1 MSAPRDGLLVGRQ
14 EVLTR
19 LTGILG
25 DESAPGA
32 VVVGAAG
39 MGKTALASLALSSLD
54 PVPNTVR
61 IHPSATLST
70 VRFGALAPYLGS
82 VQDTADVMAVLR
94 ELVDVLPRKAAGG
107 EGAGCGKPLLVVDD
121 AHFLDPASRFVLSQ
135 LVQTSTVRMLALG
148 AGTDSAEGPAD
159 SALGVGQLPVLALE
173 ALDVEEVRTLCAEVL
188 GGEVSAGTA
197 EVVTSLTAGN
207 PLLVRAWLR
216 CAADQGAMVKN
227 SGVWI
232 VARPDPEPNAEMRDL
247 VRGLHARLGTAQ
259 QETMELLALAGPLPR
274 TTLAAAAAGGV
285 EELLESG
292 AAVVDRGG
300 QIRIASNLYA
310 DVLRVLVPPGRSA
323 RLLQRWRTAAGTA
336 AAPNH
341 RQVLWAVECGE
352 RVPREDLKCAAA
364 AANDAL
370 EPLTALHLCQAVGD
384 DDAVALETARAML
397 GLGRPLSALSAAERV
412 FEGPHDDAMLQA
424 ALAVAALAAWRT
436 GASAPA
442 LEELAGTW
450 ERRIRDAGPRA
461 GAGGG
466 SGSPVLLAGL
476 DILRLWARRLEGSLP
491 NDAGQ
496 RLEELRRMPG
506 ATAEI
511 RLLSTLLLSDVHW
524 TAGRT
529 DSAAAVAAEAWAALE
544 AEPALCSR
552 YCVQVIG
559 RHALCLIEAGRYA
572 QAAAFL
578 DRHVSSDPREAVR
591 RQGTV
596 QSLRGLLHMRQGRL
610 AEAVEELREGTAA
623 LSLAD
628 PLQLLPLATGLLD
641 LLRAETG
648 TGSGEGAAVHPPVL
662 AYRGPYDLWLL
673 ARAFAAAAGTALG
686 EDRGGTLQPAGTLG
700 SLAGEARAKGLPL
713 VHREI
718 RALACLRED
727 GKPDQGAFRLLG
739 EAAEGL
745 EGPRSRTLGR
755 IALIGDATDPGR
767 LETAAGE
774 AEQAGEVALAAELL
788 GHAVLLHAERGEDK
802 LGGHTLRRLHLLTR
816 GLGTL
821 CSRTVLRA
829 RSHGE
834 LTSRERDI
842 VRLAAEGNSNRQIA
856 KVLTLSQR
864 TVEGHLYRIYLKLGI
879 GERSELSDFR

>member
-1 MSAPRDGLLVGRQ
+1 MSAPREGLLVGRH

-19 LTGILG
+19 LKGILG

-32 VVVGAAG
+32 IVVGAAG

-54 PVPNTVR
+54 PAPDTVR

-82 VQDTADVMAVLR
+82 IQDTADVMGVLR

-107 EGAGCGKPLLVVDD
+107 EGAGRGKPLLVVDD

-135 LVQTSTVRMLALG
+135 LVQTSTVRLLALG
-148 AGTDSAEGPAD
+148 AGTDSVEGAAD

-173 ALDVEEVRTLCAEVL
+173 PLDVEEVRTLCTEVL
-188 GGEVSAGTA
+188 GGDVPAGTA
-197 EVVTSLTAGN
+197 ETVASLTAGN

-216 CAADQGAMVKN
+216 CAADQGAVVKN

-247 VRGLHARLGTAQ
+247 VRSLHARLGGPQ

-274 TTLAAAAAGGV
+274 TTLAAATAGGV

-292 AAVVDRGG
+292 AAAVDRGG

-310 DVLRVLVPPGRSA
+310 DVLRALVPPGRSA
-323 RLLQRWRTAAGTA
+323 RLLQRWRGAAGTA
-336 AAPNH
+336 TAPNH

-352 RVPREDLKCAAA
+352 RVPREDLERAAA

-412 FEGPHDDAMLQA
+412 FDRPHDDSTLQA
-424 ALAVAALAAWRT
+424 ALAVATSAVWRT
-436 GASAPA
+436 GASAAA

-450 ERRIRDAGPRA
+450 ERRIRAAAPPEGT
-461 GAGGG
+461 GFG
-466 SGSPVLLAGL
+466 SLVPLSGL
-476 DILRLWARRLEGSLP
+476 EILRFWARRLDGALP
-491 NDAGQ
+491 HDAGE
-496 RLEELRRMPG
+496 RLQELQRMPG

-511 RLLSTLLLSDVHW
+511 RLLSTLLVSDVHW
-524 TAGRT
+524 MAGRT
-529 DSAAAVAAEAWAALE
+529 DTAAAAVAGAWAILE

-559 RHALCLIEAGRYA
+559 RHVLCLIESGRYA
-572 QAAAFL
+572 QASAFL
-578 DRHVSSDPREAVR
+578 DTHVSSDPREAVR

-596 QSLRGLLHMRQGRL
+596 QFLRGLLHMRQGRL

-623 LSLAD
+623 LSLTD
-628 PLQLLPLATGLLD
+628 PLQLLPLATGLLG
-641 LLRAETG
+641 LLRAEAGTAAKEG
-648 TGSGEGAAVHPPVL
+648 TGAHPPVL

-673 ARAFAAAAGTALG
+673 ARAFAAAAGTAFVG
-686 EDRGGTLQPAGTLG
+686 DRGGVPEPSGNLA
-700 SLAGEARAKGLPL
+700 SLAGEAKAKGLAL

-718 RALACLRED
+718 RVLACLREA
-727 GKPDQGAFRLLG
+727 GKPGNGASQLLG

-755 IALIGDATDPGR
+755 LALIGDATDPDR
-767 LETAAGE
+767 LETAAGY
-774 AEQAGEVALAAELL
+774 AEEAGEVALAAELL
-788 GHAVLLHAERGEDK
+788 AHAVLLHAERGEDK

-821 CSRTVLRA
+821 GSRTVLRA

-842 VRLAAEGNSNRQIA
+842 VRLAAEGHSNRQIA

-879 GERSELSDFR
+879 GERSELADFR